1 MTAGF
6 GIQFGI
12 YKLLKS
18 VSTLF
23 VMIPPTDSPPQRS
36 QHTLSIKLQYNK
48 SSAIHNLPNDR
59 GRLERGDW
67 DKAEKEKSLD
77 TLS

>member
-6 GIQFGI
+6 SIQLGI

-23 VMIPPTDSPPQRS
+23 VMILPTDSPPPALKRS

-48 SSAIHNLPNDR
+48 SSTIHNLQNDR

-67 DKAEKEKSLD
+67 DNAERKKV
-77 TLS
+77 